1 MYVIIDA
8 RRIAS
13 WGICGYACC
22 YLCKQTELR
31 EYLSVDVPP
40 REKVVSY
47 LTNIGEVYAPD
58 WTPSVTAKTL
68 ALACVYCAHLRC
80 VRGWCFLVG

>member
-1 MYVIIDA
+1 MEDLPEIRVNA
-8 RRIAS
+8 
-13 WGICGYACC
+13 
-22 YLCKQTELR
+22 KLR

>member
-1 MYVIIDA
+1 MTAGGGQGAA
-8 RRIAS
+8 RAMEDLPEIRVNA
-13 WGICGYACC
+13 
-22 YLCKQTELR
+22 KLR

-58 WTPSVTAKTL
+58 WKPSVTAKREPWPAFT
-68 ALACVYCAHLRC
+68 VPISDVCAVVFFGRTSC
-80 VRGWCFLVG
+80 

>member
-1 MYVIIDA
+1 LTAGGGQGAA
-8 RRIAS
+8 RAMEDLPEIRVNA
-13 WGICGYACC
+13 
-22 YLCKQTELR
+22 KLR

-80 VRGWCFLVG
+80 VRGGVFW